1 MGNKNRLCATA
12 LAAALAV
19 AALAL
24 NPSMALADN
33 GSPAVIQSAAVDS
46 DLLHLTV
53 QGSHFTRV
61 KGIRL
66 VLSGVATPL
75 PIISLSDQAI
85 VALLP
90 PGITPGT
97 YALGVVSGQGNDDMH
112 MVDDFFV
119 TIGSIGAPGPAGPA
133 GPAGP
138 KGDTGAT
145 GPAGPMGATGN
156 AGPAGLKGDTGATG
170 PAGPLGATGPAG
182 PAGPKGDTGATGPA
196 GPMGA
201 TGNAGPAGLK
211 GDTGATGPAGPLGA
225 TGPAGPAGPIGATG
239 PAGPTG
245 ATGAAG
251 PAGPAGATGAT
262 GPAGATGASG
272 PAGPAGA
279 TGATGPAG
287 TAGQA
292 AGTFKLGALG
302 VIPLGS
308 SFKTTSITVPAG
320 SPADLLVSL
329 VVGASTASA
338 TPCSGSFAIISD
350 GTAPAFVT
358 QSIPNGGAFTT
369 ISLTY
374 AISPILEGVH
384 SIGIWAIN
392 NSCSPGINVY
402 QADLTTA
409 ILRR

>member
-119 TIGSIGAPGPAGPA
+119 TIGSIGAP
-133 GPAGP
+133 
-138 KGDTGAT
+138 
-145 GPAGPMGATGN
+145 
-156 AGPAGLKGDTGATG
+156 
-170 PAGPLGATGPAG
+170 G